1 MKLKKTEKR
10 YLAIV
15 KDYNESMDLDDVNKK
30 QDTVVKE
37 MLKIGY
43 AVNK

>member
-1 MKLKKTEKR
+1 MK
-10 YLAIV
+10 A
-15 KDYNESMDLDDVNKK
+15 MDLDDVNKK

-43 AVNK
+43 AVNKWTQPLLI